1 MTSLATPARRAAA
14 AGSLAAVAALAAAC
28 GSSGSPS
35 SGSSPAPGKT
45 VTVTASPSPAPSSS
59 SVSTPAGPGPC
70 PTGALGIRLGVSQ
83 GAAGSVYQVIDF
95 TNIGTTACS
104 LYGYPGVSLT
114 AGKAGARDQV
124 GLPAAEDHSTARVL
138 VTLAP
143 RATASALLRIVD
155 ALNYPPARCKPVT
168 TDYIQ
173 VYPPNQTTPAYV
185 QYRSKACSKPVRT
198 LGIGAVRA
206 GAGSSG

>member
-1 MTSLATPARRAAA
+1 MTSPARAAA
-14 AGSLAAVAALAAAC
+14 AALAAVAALAAC

-59 SVSTPAGPGPC
+59 SATAPPGPGPC
-70 PTGALGIRLGVSQ
+70 PTSALGIRLGASQ
-83 GAAGSVYQVIDF
+83 GTAGSVYQVIDF

-104 LYGYPGVSLT
+104 LYGFPGVSLT
-114 AGKAGARDQV
+114 AGRAGTQDVV

-143 RATASALLRIVD
+143 RAAASALLRIAD
-155 ALNYPPARCKPVT
+155 ALNFPPARCKPVT
-168 TDYIQ
+168 TGYLQ
-173 VYPPNQTTPAYV
+173 VYPPNQTTPAYI

-198 LGIGAVRA
+198 LVISAVRP